1 MSVRHLMDTKLPKN
15 AMQKPFPLDF
25 VFRDIEKFDVQNPV
39 VGNLMKQIQS
49 DKSTKTSSTAD
60 TNVSKYLGKLK
71 DAKMKTRFQNL
82 KKFNKRFDNNNV
94 EHDDDNEKD
103 DLLSLLAQG
112 LSPPLPY
119 AYFPDSPIISNV
131 ESKMESENNWWQ
143 QQQPARRVD
152 PEAKTVAVAVQD
164 IKYRQPP
171 SAINKKISCFS
182 ENLNKLFPQT
192 DEIFNEKPK
201 EVD

>member
-131 ESKMESENNWWQ
+131 ESKMESENKWWQ
-143 QQQPARRVD
+143 QQ
-152 PEAKTVAVAVQD
+152 
-164 IKYRQPP
+164 
-171 SAINKKISCFS
+171 
-182 ENLNKLFPQT
+182 
-192 DEIFNEKPK
+192 
-201 EVD
+201 